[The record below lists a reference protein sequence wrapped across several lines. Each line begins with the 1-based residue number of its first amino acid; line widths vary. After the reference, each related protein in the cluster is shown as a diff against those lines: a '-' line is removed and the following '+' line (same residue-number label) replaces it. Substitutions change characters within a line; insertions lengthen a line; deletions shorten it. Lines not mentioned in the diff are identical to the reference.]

1 MGAQRSVCE
10 EGMYVYR
17 QDGTYSKHTARVYAH
32 ACVIYTRVCS
42 SVQDNSFQPGPVAYQ
57 LIKCLIISIHFIIYT
72 LPIYHLYG
80 VQLKGKGIRC
90 PSPFR

>member
-1 MGAQRSVCE
+1 MCTGRTVPIVSTPP
-10 EGMYVYR
+10 GYML
-17 QDGTYSKHTARVYAH
+17 TRVR
-32 ACVIYTRVCS
+32 YTRVCS

-72 LPIYHLYG
+72 LLIYHLYG